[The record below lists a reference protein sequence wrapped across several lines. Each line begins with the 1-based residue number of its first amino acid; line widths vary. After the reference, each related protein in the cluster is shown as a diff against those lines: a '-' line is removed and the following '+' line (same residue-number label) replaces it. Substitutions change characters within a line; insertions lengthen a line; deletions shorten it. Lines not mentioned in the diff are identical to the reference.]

1 MRTSERVR
9 RSSYKH
15 WLRDSSIVALVA
27 AACMLLG
34 TTPLR
39 ASCGFPANPKPGNAL
54 KPSPLPAQEG
64 EPNTAPTHSSIVG
77 LWHVILTQSSGDRLW
92 QSFQQFHADGLEM
105 ENADITPIGSNVCMG
120 VWEKVRSDTV
130 KIYHVAWTFDPASG
144 APTGSA
150 LLTETNTLN
159 KDGNSFTGTFA
170 IQFYDANGDKLIK
183 ITGTTAATRISFS
196 LPFTAPS
203 TP

>member
-1 MRTSERVR
+1 MRTTDKAKH
-9 RSSYKH
+9 SSYTR
-15 WLRDSSIVALVA
+15 WLRDSSFVALVA
-27 AACMLLG
+27 AACMLIG

-39 ASCGFPANPKPGNAL
+39 ASCGSPANSKPGSAL
-54 KPSPLPAQEG
+54 KTSFQPAQEG
-64 EPNTAPTHSSIVG
+64 EPSSAPDHNSIVG
-77 LWHVILTQSSGDRLW
+77 LWHVILTESSGDRLW

-120 VWEKVRSDTV
+120 VWKKVGPDTV
-130 KIYHVAWTFDPASG
+130 KIYHVAWTFDPATG

-170 IQFYDANGDKLIK
+170 IQFYDANGDKLVK
-183 ITGTTAATRISFS
+183 ITGTTTATRISFS